1 MADNNKE
8 EFRGLT
14 KTMADGF
21 KSLVAASKERAA
33 EEARE
38 RAKNSDEVKF
48 AIMEQGTRQRKLQ
61 EQGLSAEE
69 ARYQAQK
76 GTMSIVNQQT
86 ELIKQNNPALTL
98 LQPIKMVADG
108 FKGMVGNAAKQVEER
123 RENFRLQESLLNGI
137 NSIEKGIVG
146 VATTFGNAVKEK
158 ASAFGGGLKGILS
171 KLLIGGALAAFVA
184 FMNSPYWEKFKTLL
198 QDTIAP
204 ALVAVYDNVLKPIW
218 DVGLKA
224 IFALFED
231 IGVLFEDIGLA
242 ITDFK
247 NGDILGGI
255 SKLIGGLG
263 TFFMNTVDNLITSV
277 VNLFA
282 GLFGLEQT
290 DSVFGAIGGFIDD
303 TWTSIKGFFVDLYD
317 GVVGIFTDPV
327 GTLTS
332 MWNGIVGEGGLLD
345 IIFKP
350 VDLAVNWIMGIFG
363 WSTEDGSDFSLRKFY
378 SDTIDTVIQSV
389 KDIFALGEEMFGDWA
404 LFQFAKQ
411 TVTDVI
417 DSVKAIF
424 SGDFSAEAFL
434 NLFGSIADLIY
445 APINLAVNA
454 IKDIFGF
461 GDPNEPFRLSDFVIE
476 TFGKIGDFFK
486 SLLDIDVRGLASGIM
501 PEAVVDFLFGKKVDQ
516 DSAEFKA
523 MDGLEQAK
531 ATGLYD
537 HDRLGNSEIN
547 RNLVA
552 GASEKQLQAILDH
565 DDLSDEDRDFVKQAL
580 AAKSGAS
587 EFSGSGKYEPEKL
600 NKFQR
605 QQRRL
610 ERNRERM
617 RGDALNQSSTE
628 AQEERAQ
635 AKQNLTLIQ
644 QKQGMHP
651 RELAMMNRGGGQV
664 AVPVPIKDVSSAATA
679 ATSSGF

>member
-1 MADNNKE
+1 MSQDFKKLVEENKKQTNLLNKIAGE
-8 EFRGLT
+8 EGTENAVEALAGAIEQQGKDARR
-14 KTMADGF
+14 
-21 KSLVAASKERAA
+21 VAAGEKAWQTRQARQNSVNESAETESKR
-33 EEARE
+33 
-38 RAKNSDEVKF
+38 
-48 AIMEQGTRQRKLQ
+48 EQGRLFSGILESVSGMKSGIM
-61 EQGLSAEE
+61 GL
-69 ARYQAQK
+69 
-76 GTMSIVNQQT
+76 GGM
-86 ELIKQNNPALTL
+86 
-98 LQPIKMVADG
+98 
-108 FKGMVGNAAKQVEER
+108 FKDKFKEGAS
-123 RENFRLQESLLNGI
+123 SL
-137 NSIEKGIVG
+137 
-146 VATTFGNAVKEK
+146 
-158 ASAFGGGLKGILS
+158 GGGLKGMLG

-218 DVGLKA
+218 DVGLSA

-282 GLFGLEQT
+282 GLFGLEKT

-350 VDLAVNWIMGIFG
+350 IDLAVNWIMGVFG
-363 WSTEDGSDFSLRKFY
+363 FSTEDGTDFSLKTFIGDSINFY
-378 SDTIDTVIQSV
+378 IDKV
-389 KDIFALGEEMFGDWA
+389 KALFALGEETFGDWQI
-404 LFQFAKQ
+404 FKFAKGIID
-411 TVTDVI
+411 DVI
-417 DSVKAIF
+417 SSVKAIF
-424 SGDFSAEAFL
+424 SGDFSAENFY
-434 NLFGSIADLIY
+434 NLFGSLMDIFY
-445 APINLAVNA
+445 APVNLAVNA
-454 IKDIFGF
+454 LKDIFGF
-461 GDPNEPFRLSDFVIE
+461 GDPDEPFRLSDFVLE
-476 TFGKIGDFFK
+476 TFQKIGDFFK

-516 DSAEFKA
+516 NSAEFKA
-523 MDGLEQAK
+523 MTPLEQAE
-531 ATGLYD
+531 AMGIYD
-537 HDRLGNSEIN
+537 KDLIGNSEVN
-547 RNLVA
+547 EGLLKN
-552 GASEKQLQAILDH
+552 ASDAQLQAILD
-565 DDLSDEDRDFVKQAL
+565 DDDISDEMAGKIRALQASR
-580 AAKSGAS
+580 SGAG
-587 EFSGSGKYEPEKL
+587 EFSGSGQYEEKKL
-600 NKFQR
+600 NAYEKKMQK
-605 QQRRL
+605 L
-610 ERNRERM
+610 ENKRGEQLNR
-617 RGDALNQSSTE
+617 SSTE

-644 QKQGMHP
+644 QKQGLHP
-651 RELAMMNRGGGQV
+651 REMAMMNRGGGQV
-664 AVPVPIKDVSSAATA
+664 AVPVPIKDTSSAATA